1 MTLTWKIF
9 SLTPDYPPRLDHN
22 KIISNHHA
30 ATCELSTRSI
40 GKFTEKLISCQGH
53 FHCEL
58 STRGIGKFTEKL
70 ISCQGH
76 FQYRGRLTFNHS
88 KRTFTY
94 HFASMLWFQPPQQS
108 LGHGQKNYMSPHGHT
123 YFDYCFPPASGKPG
137 PGNCHPCGRQREDPR
152 EI

>member
-9 SLTPDYPPRLDHN
+9 SLAPDYPPRLDHN
-22 KIISNHHA
+22 KIISNHNA

-53 FHCEL
+53 FHYTGWL
-58 STRGIGKFTEKL
+58 S
-70 ISCQGH
+70 
-76 FQYRGRLTFNHS
+76 FNHS

-94 HFASMLWFQPPQQS
+94 HYAPMLRFQPPQQS

-137 PGNCHPCGRQREDPR
+137 PGNCRPCGRQREGPR
-152 EI
+152 EIWSPAPRAFFWWDVNYPFFHRS